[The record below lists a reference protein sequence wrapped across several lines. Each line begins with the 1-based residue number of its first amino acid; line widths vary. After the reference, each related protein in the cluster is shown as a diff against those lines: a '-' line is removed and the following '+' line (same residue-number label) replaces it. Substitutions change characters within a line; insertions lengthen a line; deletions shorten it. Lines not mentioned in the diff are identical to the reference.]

1 MNASKAEP
9 TTDETT
15 YVAPPSPNSASTR
28 QEASIAEQVVLQQ
41 PVLPGDARAD
51 VEMAPAPAEPDSRQV
66 KFGRRTVTPAGNRV
80 LNEVW
85 KGLKGMMN
93 VKEMLK

>member
-41 PVLPGDARAD
+41 PVLPGDTKRD
-51 VEMAPAPAEPDSRQV
+51 VEMAPAPVAPTRVYCTHSAESKRNKAPHE
-66 KFGRRTVTPAGNRV
+66 PA
-80 LNEVW
+80 
-85 KGLKGMMN
+85 
-93 VKEMLK
+93 